1 MVAGEE
7 FEDARVSSR
16 PPEGSKPCLCRGS
29 VFVDESAEDVVALDR
44 VRGGLAVLVAACR

>member
-16 PPEGSKPCLCRGS
+16 PPEGFKAVFMPRLCIRG
-29 VFVDESAEDVVALDR
+29 
-44 VRGGLAVLVAACR
+44 